1 MIFSNLAGTTSN
13 QFKVGADSNGQL
25 ISNNIYDIYWRAANP
40 STGEVNP
47 NVKSLPENTD
57 LNDYHTV
64 SHYGQYYAEY
74 DKCSTIINIPEDVN
88 EEFSLVVSP
97 MTGGWEGFVIQELLH
112 KSGRRYERY
121 YSFYSTP
128 NWSAW
133 KQMAFKSDVP
143 IESGTFSFTP
153 TYDRLVLSNPRAWYN
168 RVGNM
173 VFVYAT
179 SGFTLLDNNT
189 PYITGSFQG
198 LPYKYDNEYFGF
210 GNCAIKYYPIDST
223 KVTCGFSC
231 WTASSTGLG
240 FRISINCTGTD
251 SNGQY
256 ISTDYPFGMAMKA
269 NIQSFFQAGF
279 WYKMAS

>member
-1 MIFSNLAGTTSN
+1 MIYSNLAGTTSDE
-13 QFKVGADSNGQL
+13 FKIGAGGSGKI
-25 ISNNIYDIYWRAANP
+25 ISKNAYDIFWRGRADG
-40 STGEVNP
+40 SQINP
-47 NVKSLPENTD
+47 NVTRIPNGTD
-57 LNDYHTV
+57 LNTMFEI
-64 SHYGQYYAEY
+64 GQYFMPSNAESPTLINCPTKVSFIMTIEPSVGVSYNDYRYIIQKIIDFSGVIYCRGY
-74 DKCSTIINIPEDVN
+74 DGNGKAWSGWSQTIPTPT
-88 EEFSLVVSP
+88 LK
-97 MTGGWEGFVIQELLH
+97 EL
-112 KSGRRYERY
+112 
-121 YSFYSTP
+121 P
-128 NWSAW
+128 A
-133 KQMAFKSDVP
+133 

-189 PYITGSFQG
+189 PYIVGSFQG

-223 KVTCGFSC
+223 KVSCGFSC

-240 FRISINCTGTD
+240 FRISINCISTD

-279 WYKMAS
+279 WYKMA